1 MKVWI
6 DQDLCT
12 GDGIC
17 VEDARD
23 VFVMHEDG
31 LAYVKAIGEKT
42 IALAEDGKTP
52 IHRGAYEDGLVEFPD
67 ALINDVIA
75 AAEDCPGACIFIEP

>member
-23 VFVMHEDG
+23 VFVMYEDG

-42 IALAEDGKTP
+42 IVLAEDGLP
-52 IHRGAYEDGLVEFPD
+52 LHRGAFENGLVEFPD
-67 ALINDVIA
+67 SLLNDVIA